1 MDTTLYERLKE
12 LAVLVLTALVSVFS
26 PIGNAIVALMLFF
39 TINIF
44 TGFQAD
50 RTVNHAEFSLK
61 KAFEAIKLLTFYYG
75 ALLAIHISLELFG
88 EKELAEGLTKWVTLI
103 VCYFYLLNIARNARL
118 VFPRSKS
125 LWFFYS
131 LLKVEVFDLIR
142 RRLGIWLDV
151 PQDRQEPNDT
161 HPLDPSNQPDTNP

>member
-1 MDTTLYERLKE
+1 MDTTIYERLKE
-12 LAVLVLTALVSVFS
+12 ATVLALAALISVFS

-50 RTVNHAEFSLK
+50 RAVNRADFSLK
-61 KAFEAIKLLTFYYG
+61 KAFDAIKLLTFYYG
-75 ALLAIHISLELFG
+75 ALLAMHISLDLFG

-103 VCYFYLLNIARNARL
+103 VCYFYLLNIARNARQ

-125 LWFFYS
+125 LAFFYT
-131 LLKVEVFDLIR
+131 LLRVEVFGIIR
-142 RRLGIWLDV
+142 RRLGIWMDA
-151 PQDRQEPNDT
+151 PTEDSKGKDEEEDRGA
-161 HPLDPSNQPDTNP
+161 HP